1 MPEAEKRLQLPVG
14 FMGVV
19 GIRAGTTSRIW
30 NPLERMNPPALSGWF
45 GF

>member
-1 MPEAEKRLQLPVG
+1 MFRSSQSPLDFLGGAW
-14 FMGVV
+14 
-19 GIRAGTTSRIW
+19 IRAGTTSRIW